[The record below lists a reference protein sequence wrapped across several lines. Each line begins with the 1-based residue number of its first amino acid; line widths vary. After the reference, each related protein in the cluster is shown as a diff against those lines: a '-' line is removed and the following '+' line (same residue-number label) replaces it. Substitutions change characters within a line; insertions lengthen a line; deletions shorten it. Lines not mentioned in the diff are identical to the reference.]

1 MTKNAGGGVANE
13 KNLIPIAERS
23 PNEAREMGRK
33 GGKASGK
40 VRREKRDIKK
50 AMEELLK
57 SGVNNPKI
65 AQSVAEMF
73 GVKPETVTWLDGCV
87 AGTVREAVKGNVKAM
102 HEIRDIMGETSNEE
116 ESGVQIVIAPRGG
129 NNED

>member
-1 MTKNAGGGVANE
+1 MNSGE
-13 KNLIPIAERS
+13 KNLIPFSERTE
-23 PNEAREMGRK
+23 NEQREIRQK

-50 AMEELLK
+50 AMQALLDSNVK
-57 SGVNNPKI
+57 NSQI
-65 AQSVAEMF
+65 ANSVAQMF
-73 GVKPETVTWLDGCV
+73 GMKADEVTWLDSCV

-116 ESGVQIVIAPRGG
+116 ESGVQIVIAPRGR
-129 NNED
+129 NDED

>member
-1 MTKNAGGGVANE
+1 MANNE
-13 KNLIPIAERS
+13 NLKKGNPETQFKSGRQAVEC
-23 PNEAREMGRK
+23 GRK
-33 GGKASGK
+33 GGIASGQAK
-40 VRREKRDIKK
+40 KAKRDIKK

-73 GVKPETVTWLDGCV
+73 GVKPETVTWLDSCV

-116 ESGVQIVIAPRGG
+116 ESGVQIVIAPRGR